1 MVIGID
7 VDGVLRDFPDALFK
21 AVRKYHPEYIP
32 SDFTEITEWDLEN
45 NFNCSREELRQ
56 IYWYDHSDEV
66 MGNGNPIYGAI
77 EQMYDLFEWGEK
89 EGHSL
94 VCVTSQRKHAREH
107 TLSWL
112 GKYGLSFDTVY
123 FRRGRYKWEVP
134 VDYLVDDSPANW
146 YFWKKGR
153 GVEEGYILMDRIYN
167 QKIKSTCRIKELSEV
182 KGIITRNHNT
192 DVTDKQL
199 CLTKSDKSDFEFSPL
214 TSSCLSG

>member
-77 EQMYDLFEWGEK
+77 EQMYDLFECGEK

-94 VCVTSQRKHAREH
+94 VCVT
-107 TLSWL
+107 
-112 GKYGLSFDTVY
+112 
-123 FRRGRYKWEVP
+123 
-134 VDYLVDDSPANW
+134 
-146 YFWKKGR
+146 
-153 GVEEGYILMDRIYN
+153 
-167 QKIKSTCRIKELSEV
+167 
-182 KGIITRNHNT
+182 
-192 DVTDKQL
+192 
-199 CLTKSDKSDFEFSPL
+199 
-214 TSSCLSG
+214 